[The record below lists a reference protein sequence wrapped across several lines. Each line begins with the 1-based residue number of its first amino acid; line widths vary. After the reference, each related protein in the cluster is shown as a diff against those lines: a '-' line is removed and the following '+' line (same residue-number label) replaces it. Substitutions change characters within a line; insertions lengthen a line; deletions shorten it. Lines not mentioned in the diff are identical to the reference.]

1 VRREPEATVPPLVA
15 RRLRPA
21 SFLGASSP
29 RALAFELQPK
39 SAAGAG
45 SPKAGPPDAK
55 KPGGSM
61 LSIRVGLADK
71 TKEKLYPL
79 DELTRVASAL
89 TLQLQRDVQPIWHV
103 NASVSALADPA
114 SIPPG
119 VWPVFILDKLPPG
132 EGGVHL
138 TAHHQPYAK
147 IVKGNTWTLDASH
160 EIIEMVVDPQASRL
174 QAANAI
180 RVGGPTG
187 FEDAPGKFEYL
198 VEACDPCEDQNFSY
212 LVDDVMVSD
221 FLTPHFYDP
230 VVSSGV
236 RYSFTGAIQ
245 QPRQVLQGGY
255 LSWLDPKEGVVQQ
268 ARFFGKPEI
277 VTLGPAS
284 GALRVISDSKSCELR
299 NLSRTDEGHPKRRAQ
314 LARREALVAQAAD
327 RAKAY

>member
-1 VRREPEATVPPLVA
+1 
-15 RRLRPA
+15 
-21 SFLGASSP
+21 
-29 RALAFELQPK
+29 
-39 SAAGAG
+39 
-45 SPKAGPPDAK
+45 
-55 KPGGSM
+55 M

-71 TKEKLYPL
+71 TREKLFPL

-89 TLQLQRDVQPIWHV
+89 TLQLQRDVLPIWHV
-103 NASVSALADPA
+103 NASVSALADAA

-138 TAHHQPYAK
+138 TAHNQPYAK

-174 QAANAI
+174 QASSAI
-180 RVGGPTG
+180 RVAPDG

-198 VEACDPCEDQNFSY
+198 VEACDPCEDQNCSY

-245 QPRQVLQGGY
+245 RPRQVLQGGY
-255 LSWLDPKEGVVQQ
+255 LSWLDPKHGVVQQ
-268 ARFFGKPEI
+268 ARFFDKPEI

-284 GALRVISDSKSCELR
+284 GALRVISDSQSSKLR
-299 NLSRTDEGHPKRRAQ
+299 DLSHTDEGHPKFKAL
-314 LARREALVAQAAD
+314 LARREVLVAQAAD
-327 RAKAY
+327 RAKVY